1 MALEFHTHGTRVS
14 YLRNWS
20 FSRMELEFLPYG
32 TRVPMGVGTELGV
45 EAFAQGVVMIDT
57 MRGAIRLGG

>member
-1 MALEFHTHGTRVS
+1 
-14 YLRNWS
+14 
-20 FSRMELEFLPYG
+20 MELEFLPHG
-32 TRVPMGVGTELGV
+32 TGVPMGVGTELGV